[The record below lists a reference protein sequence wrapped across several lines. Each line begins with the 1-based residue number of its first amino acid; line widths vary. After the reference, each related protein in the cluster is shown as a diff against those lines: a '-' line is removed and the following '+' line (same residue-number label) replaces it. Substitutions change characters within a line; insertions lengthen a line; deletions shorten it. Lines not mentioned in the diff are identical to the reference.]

1 MIKKQFN
8 PLLAMLSSLT
18 LLAGSQMVYAQQDAA
33 VADELLEEVVV
44 KGFRVSVA
52 SSVEEKRD
60 ADTIVEAISAD
71 ELGILPD
78 TSIGDALA
86 RLPGVTLLRAG
97 GQAGKINI
105 RGLTGDFVQTT
116 LNGREQTATSGS
128 RQVEFD
134 QYPSD
139 LISGAKV
146 YKSPK
151 ASLIEGGVAG
161 TVEMQT
167 ASPLDN
173 AEAHKFN
180 VNLRGSYND
189 RADEAVGADDYGYRF
204 SAAYQGKFAD
214 DTVGVALGYSRMT
227 APYVNTQF
235 AGFAYTDSWDVNND
249 GQDNSVSDGFEM
261 QQRGGEEIR
270 DGYAATI
277 QWEPSEN
284 FTLKGDVFYT
294 TFDSEAFARGF
305 RVRALANG
313 ELTNLAIQ
321 PNGAITGA
329 TITPWPDND
338 YFAVQTTNDDES
350 RYRESISG
358 GINAEWRDGPW
369 TVALDI
375 SRSEADQ
382 TFTNSVTWSM
392 PFEDMS
398 AATLMPERDLSVN
411 YLLHGQDVPDV
422 SYSNASDY
430 TNLNKMGLAKVGVYP
445 YENTDVLDAF
455 KADIQYDISD
465 SSLFSSFEFGV
476 RYSER
481 TYSADRS
488 VFEYGNDFGLNSS
501 ATPDQPALGLND
513 STASVVNFASE
524 FANFPSFLM
533 VDAMAVLAEHGIT
546 PTPIKDWNHDWTL
559 IQSGEVYED
568 VLAGYIQA
576 NINTE
581 LMGKVLTGNVGVRI
595 VETDQSSSGLQQLQ
609 GAELGTGPD
618 VVDGKGVVSN
628 DYLPVVRGKKFTD
641 YLPSINLNYH
651 LTENDY
657 LRFGAAKVMGRVPLQ
672 KLKSGGGSWVS
683 DGKFNMWGNT
693 SPFLDPFYATQYDL
707 SYEHYF
713 DDTSGNVF
721 AALFYKD
728 IESFIEDSTIY
739 NYPFADNGILVP
751 TDPTTGEPFADG
763 EYQTAVNNDKGGY
776 IRGVELGY
784 NQTFDF
790 LPGALSGLGFTGSY
804 SYTESEVENTISSG
818 AVGWEAT
825 LPGLAP
831 NVFTGTL
838 FYDYEG
844 FSTRLSVNYRDA
856 FVNEEVMAENPLN
869 VYYAEETTLN
879 YQASYSFDSGLSVNF
894 QISNLTDEP
903 SLTYFGESAQTGN
916 VNYYG
921 RQIFAGV
928 NYSF

>member
-1 MIKKQFN
+1 MTKKQFS
-8 PLLAMLSSLT
+8 PLLAMVSSLT
-18 LLAGSQMVYAQQDAA
+18 LLAGSQMVYAQQGGSQNEA
-33 VADELLEEVVV
+33 LLEEVVV

-52 SSVEEKRD
+52 SSVDEKRD

-71 ELGILPD
+71 ELGVLPD

-97 GQAGKINI
+97 GQAGRINI

-134 QYPSD
+134 QYPAE

-167 ASPLDN
+167 ATPLN
-173 AEAHKFN
+173 NTEEHSFN
-180 VNLRGSYND
+180 VNVRGSYND
-189 RADEAVGADDYGYRF
+189 RADEAVGAEDYGYRF
-204 SAAYQGKFAD
+204 SAAYQGKYAE
-214 DTVGVALGYSRMT
+214 DTVGIALGYSRMT

-235 AGFAYTDSWDVNND
+235 AGFAYTNSWDVNND
-249 GQDNSVSDGFEM
+249 GQDNSVSEGFEM
-261 QQRGGEEIR
+261 QQRGGEEVR
-270 DGYAATI
+270 DGYVATI

-284 FTLKGDVFYT
+284 FTLKGDVFYS

-305 RVRALANG
+305 RVKTLANG
-313 ELTNLAIQ
+313 ELTDLTIQ

-338 YFAVQTTNDDES
+338 YFGIQTTNDDES
-350 RYRESISG
+350 RYRESLSG

-369 TVALDI
+369 TVALDV
-375 SRSEADQ
+375 SHSEADQ
-382 TFTNSVTWSM
+382 TFTNAVTWTM
-392 PFEDMS
+392 PFEDVS
-398 AATLMPERDLSVN
+398 AINPIPDQDLSVS
-411 YLLHGQDVPDV
+411 YLLHGQDVPDI
-422 SYSNASDY
+422 SFSNAADY
-430 TNLNKMGLAKVGVYP
+430 TNIGKMGLAKVGVYP
-445 YENTDVLDAF
+445 YENTDELDAF
-455 KADIQYDISD
+455 KADVQYDLNN
-465 SSLFSSFEFGV
+465 SSFFSSIELGI

-488 VFEYGNDFGLNSS
+488 VFEYGNDFGLN
-501 ATPDQPALGLND
+501 ATVTPDQPALALNSD
-513 STASVVNFASE
+513 TASVVDFTNELAG
-524 FANFPSFLM
+524 FPSFLR
-533 VDAMAVLAEHGIT
+533 VDAMAVLAENGIT
-546 PTPIKDWNHDWTL
+546 PHPVKDWNHNWTL

-568 VLAGYIQA
+568 VLAGYLQA
-576 NINTE
+576 NIDTE
-581 LMGKVLTGNVGVRI
+581 LMGKTLTGNIGLRV

-609 GAELGTGPD
+609 GEEAGTGPD
-618 VVDGKGVVSN
+618 IIDGNGVISN

-641 YLPSINLNYH
+641 YLPSINLSYH
-651 LTENDY
+651 LTEDDY
-657 LRFGAAKVMGRVPLQ
+657 LRFGAAKVLGRAPLQ
-672 KLKSGGGSWVS
+672 KLKSGGGSWVA

-713 DDTSGNVF
+713 SDSSGNVF

-728 IESFIEDSTIY
+728 IESFIENSTIY
-739 NYPFADNGILVP
+739 DYPFAENGILVP
-751 TDPTTGEPFADG
+751 TDPATGQPYANG
-763 EYQTAVNNDKGGY
+763 EYQTAVNNDEGGY

-790 LPGALSGLGFTGSY
+790 LPGALKGLGFTGSY

-818 AVGWEAT
+818 AVGWDAT

-831 NVFTGTL
+831 NVFTGTI

-856 FVNEEVMAENPLN
+856 FVNEEVMAEDPQN
-869 VYYAEETTLN
+869 VYYAEETILN
-879 YQASYSFDSGLSVNF
+879 YQASYSFDSGLSVEF
-894 QISNLTDEP
+894 QVSNLTDEP
-903 SLTYFGESAQTGN
+903 SLTYFGEPAQTGN
-916 VNYYG
+916 INYYG
-921 RQIFAGV
+921 RQVFAGV
-928 NYSF
+928 SYSF